1 MVRQIKQPDA
11 AEADLENTD
20 ELPTLDIASY
30 EAKLLAGNASGELTG
45 PKVSD
50 TAWDESRSKPPAELP
65 PAETLRDI
73 EAWIAAQEVRA
84 QAHDRALAD
93 IRTAHTAAQAR
104 ADNLALELELAQKA
118 LYTALGRANDGERLA
133 LDNRAAAQLAES
145 RAAQLQ
151 TELEETKRELASVA
165 ERVGAA
171 TTELA
176 QTHES
181 LAARAREQNKIQQ
194 RQAELERTLDERSNR
209 TAQVEGEL
217 ASLRSHI
224 AEANRELA
232 QRAERIAAIQQESD
246 LRQSAATD
254 LAREREA
261 LAVRIACL
269 LENAQS
275 NEWKRNVWE
284 DVWHNLNA
292 ELTDARTLL
301 GRAEAERA
309 DGAATVDRVRAELA
323 ERDAT
328 IAHLEAERKAQSAA
342 LAEFAASR
350 AREQQGYAVSAQELR
365 TQGET
370 LATEIKSLEERYRRS
385 TESVTAREAELAE
398 SRAARTALE
407 EMLRTVQS
415 SDSAHAVRAAELE
428 ALATNLS
435 HALQVQAEATKR
447 ADALIETRERELVD
461 ERNRVSRLE
470 AERQA
475 AIRHAAEQSA
485 AVQATETALSG
496 HLEQLAARQERLT
509 NLEREATSQSGRL
522 ANLQA
527 ELAETKALTQQA
539 EASRRPV
546 EDELGR
552 VRSELQRETER
563 AGALDAAQQKLA
575 LELEWTRGALD
586 ERELQLRRLERYAST
601 SAQVLSRIKV
611 GIERGNS
618 TPPSETLEVPPDDG
632 ATLVPLDDSDA
643 PALPLGRHTTIG
655 RAPESDLCLKDSS
668 VSRRHAVVTLGPKGA
683 FIEDIRSVNGVTVNR
698 RRIRHARLA
707 DGDVIELGLRRFRF
721 TTAPFGGP
729 SPSAN

>member
-1 MVRQIKQPDA
+1 MVRQIELPDA
-11 AEADLENTD
+11 AEADLENTA
-20 ELPTLDIASY
+20 ELPTLDVASY
-30 EAKLLAGNASGELTG
+30 EAKLLAGNASGELTV

-50 TAWDESRSKPPAELP
+50 TPWDESRSKLPAELP

-84 QAHDRALAD
+84 QTHDRALAD
-93 IRTAHTAAQAR
+93 LRTAHTAAQAR
-104 ADNLALELELAQKA
+104 ADNLALELEVAQKA
-118 LYTALGRANDGERLA
+118 LYTALCRANDGERLA

-165 ERVGAA
+165 ERVGTA

-176 QTHES
+176 RTHDS
-181 LAARAREQNKIQQ
+181 LAARAREQNELQE
-194 RQAELERTLDERSNR
+194 RQTELARTLDERSNR

-232 QRAERIAAIQQESD
+232 QRAEHIAAIQQQSD

-261 LAVRIACL
+261 LAVRIARL

-275 NEWKRNVWE
+275 NECKRNVWE

-292 ELTDARTLL
+292 ELTDARALL

-309 DGAATVDRVRAELA
+309 DCAATIDKVHAELA

-328 IAHLEAERKAQSAA
+328 IAHLEADRKAQSAA

-350 AREQQGYAVSAQELR
+350 AREQQSYAGSAQELR

-370 LATEIKSLEERYRRS
+370 LAAEIKSLEERYRRS

-398 SRAARTALE
+398 SRAAHTALE

-415 SDSAHAVRAAELE
+415 SDSAHAVRVAELE

-435 HALQVQAEATKR
+435 DGLQVQAEATKR

-461 ERNRVSRLE
+461 ERNRASRLE

-475 AIRHAAEQSA
+475 AIRHAADQSA

-509 NLEREATSQSGRL
+509 NLEREATYQSERL
-522 ANLQA
+522 ASLQA
-527 ELAETKALTQQA
+527 ELAEARTLTQQA

-546 EDELGR
+546 ENELGR

-618 TPPSETLEVPPDDG
+618 TPPSETLEVPDDG
-632 ATLVPLDDSDA
+632 ATLIPLDDSDA

-721 TTAPFGGP
+721 TTAPSRGS
-729 SPSAN
+729 SPSAS